1 MTNFAT
7 KKGIQEIKRSRMEK
21 TKKKTHPNPETK
33 LVVGQKTTKRILSHI
48 LIPLKIQVRL
58 KGSQISDLW
67 LFATFNIQSLL
78 PLLPTAIILGFVLP
92 SKNLSLK
99 KKKVWGGSLHCCGVL
114 HTHPHGLL
122 LLLRQSQH
130 FNSTFP

>member
-1 MTNFAT
+1 
-7 KKGIQEIKRSRMEK
+7 MEK

-99 KKKVWGGSLHCCGVL
+99 KKKKCGEAACTVAEFYIHTLMACCCC
-114 HTHPHGLL
+114 
-122 LLLRQSQH
+122 
-130 FNSTFP
+130 

>member
-21 TKKKTHPNPETK
+21 TKKKKNKPNPETK

-48 LIPLKIQVRL
+48 LIPLKIQVCL

-92 SKNLSLK
+92 SKNLSLSQK
-99 KKKVWGGSLHCCGVL
+99 KKKSVGRQ
-114 HTHPHGLL
+114 PALL
-122 LLLRQSQH
+122 PS
-130 FNSTFP
+130 FTYTPSWPAAAAKTITAF

>member
-1 MTNFAT
+1 
-7 KKGIQEIKRSRMEK
+7 MEK
-21 TKKKTHPNPETK
+21 TKKKNPNPETK

-48 LIPLKIQVRL
+48 LIPLKIQVCL

-92 SKNLSLK
+92 SKNLSLSLSQK
-99 KKKVWGGSLHCCGVL
+99 KKKRGEAACTVAEFYIHTLMACRCC
-114 HTHPHGLL
+114 
-122 LLLRQSQH
+122 
-130 FNSTFP
+130 

>member
-1 MTNFAT
+1 
-7 KKGIQEIKRSRMEK
+7 MEK

-67 LFATFNIQSLL
+67 LFATFNIQRLL

-99 KKKVWGGSLHCCGVL
+99 KKKSVGRQ
-114 HTHPHGLL
+114 PA
-122 LLLRQSQH
+122 LLRS
-130 FNSTFP
+130 FTYTPSWPAAAAKTITAF